1 MSFSLLEKLALKGLH
16 QMDAEAAHG
25 VTIKALK
32 TGLVPTCAKSAD
44 ARLSR
49 RIWDLQFP
57 NPVGMAAGFDK
68 NGEVPDALLKA
79 GFGFTEVGSVTPKP
93 QPGNPKPRVFRL
105 PKDQGV
111 INRFG
116 FNNEGHIALR
126 QRMEARKGRPGIVG
140 INVGANKDAT
150 DRVADYVAGIDAFA
164 DLAHYFT
171 VNVSSPNTPGLRN
184 LQARDALA
192 ELLSGVMSA
201 RDSQTQ
207 KLGRKVPVLLKIAPD
222 VDDRELSEIC
232 EEVLAKQVDG
242 LIVSN
247 TTISR
252 EGLSADANADQAG
265 GLSGR
270 PLFRRSTIVLA
281 KVRKLVGPDL
291 PLIGV
296 GGVDSAEAAWA
307 KITAGADL
315 VQLYSA
321 LVYEG
326 MGLVGQILDG
336 LAEQL
341 DRNGFSSLQ
350 DAVGIN
356 ADGWAKASLT

>member
-16 QMDAEAAHG
+16 QMDAETAHG

-32 TGLVPTCAKSAD
+32 SGLLPSCNKAAD
-44 ARLSR
+44 PRLARHL
-49 RIWDLQFP
+49 WDLQFP

-105 PKDQGV
+105 PKDRGV

-126 QRMEARKGRPGIVG
+126 QRMETRKGRPGIVG
-140 INVGANKDAT
+140 INVGANKDAA
-150 DRVADYVAGIDAFA
+150 DRVADYVSGIEAFA

-192 ELLSGVMSA
+192 ELLIGVMSA

-207 KLGRKVPVLLKIAPD
+207 KFGRKVPVLLKIAPD
-222 VDDRELSEIC
+222 VDDRELEEIC
-232 EEVLAKQVDG
+232 GEVLSKQLDG

-252 EGLSADANADQAG
+252 EGLMPDVNAEQAG

-296 GGVDSAEAAWA
+296 GGIDSAEAAWA

-326 MGLVGQILDG
+326 MGLVERILDG
-336 LAEQL
+336 LAEHL

-356 ADGWAKASLT
+356 MDGWAKASLV